1 MENSNVNYN
10 TPFEQGMRIVPD
22 CVKANEGEIP
32 VRQYKVANL
41 RSRTLGITTSKAVG
55 RLQVTNK
62 RVIFRAVG
70 RNVSGKSLLQ
80 HEFAIDEIA
89 GVETRNEYSISG
101 INVFISL
108 FIVSFVLSISKNL
121 GGNLDKVLA
130 EVINAIISIFGII
143 WFFVKDNH
151 WLQKVFIFSIRL
163 YSPLASGLASY
174 IVSNSSSSNVL
185 ISYSNTDNLD
195 FLNFLS
201 FTIALVST
209 ILLFVSLFMYIRLPN
224 LVMIIKT
231 KSAGEAIDIQKKKA
245 LRFAAPNEHTG
256 YKEVLPAE
264 ETEKAISELNAL
276 ISDIQKLGDFAIEKW
291 ADNEQ

>member
-32 VRQYKVANL
+32 VRQYEVANL
-41 RSRTLGITTSKAVG
+41 RSRTLGITTSQAVG

-101 INVFISL
+101 TNVFVGLLGVSLGAGISFILNTL
-108 FIVSFVLSISKNL
+108 FKEALEGVFLWILLSIL
-121 GGNLDKVLA
+121 T
-130 EVINAIISIFGII
+130 IYSIYR
-143 WFFVKDNH
+143 FFAVENH
-151 WLQKVFIFSIRL
+151 YLQKVFLSSITL
-163 YSPLASGLASY
+163 L
-174 IVSNSSSSNVL
+174 
-185 ISYSNTDNLD
+185 
-195 FLNFLS
+195 LS
-201 FTIALVST
+201 FRFTLGQVDLVSLIT
-209 ILLFVSLFMYIRLPN
+209 GLVSAILLFANLLMYIRLPN
-224 LVMIIKT
+224 FVMIIKT
-231 KSAGEAIDIQKKKA
+231 KSAGEAIDIQKKK
-245 LRFAAPNEHTG
+245 AAPNEHTG

-291 ADNEQ
+291 ADN